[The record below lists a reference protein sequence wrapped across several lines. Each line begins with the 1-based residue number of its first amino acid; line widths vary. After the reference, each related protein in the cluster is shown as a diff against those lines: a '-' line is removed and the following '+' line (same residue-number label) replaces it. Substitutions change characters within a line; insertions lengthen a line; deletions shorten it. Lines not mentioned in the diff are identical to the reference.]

1 MGAIILAGAV
11 AAVAPFFL
19 EEQARPLADDLLVE
33 LPARPFSF
41 AKSNQETKA
50 DQGPVLTE
58 SSDETSLAASADAE
72 ESNIPPVSE
81 PVAPARA
88 TTSTPVAAPTTPVK
102 ASTAPTTQTA
112 PTTPVKAQTALPS
125 SATSKASTPAAVPAP
140 AATPVAA
147 PTTTPTARQLM
158 VQVGAYATAEAAN
171 RVKSRLEAG
180 GNRVVVE
187 TTTNAEGLTRFRVRI
202 GPFETREEAVEVR
215 DRAKAQGYDAALV
228 RS

>member
-41 AKSNQETKA
+41 AKSNQETRV
-50 DQGPVLTE
+50 DPGSVLDE
-58 SSDETSLAASADAE
+58 SSKDKILAASADTAE
-72 ESNIPPVSE
+72 PKNGAAGESNIPSVSE
-81 PVAPARA
+81 PIAPAP
-88 TTSTPVAAPTTPVK
+88 TTTETLVAAPTAPVK
-102 ASTAPTTQTA
+102 ASTAPTTT
-112 PTTPVKAQTALPS
+112 PTT
-125 SATSKASTPAAVPAP
+125 
-140 AATPVAA
+140 
-147 PTTTPTARQLM
+147 RQLM
-158 VQVGAYATAEAAN
+158 VQLGAYATAEAAN

-187 TTTNAEGLTRFRVRI
+187 TTTNAEGLTRHRVRI
-202 GPFETREEAVEVR
+202 GPFKTREEAIEVR
-215 DRAKAQGYDAALV
+215 DRAKVQGYDAALV

>member
-1 MGAIILAGAV
+1 MGAMILAGAV

-19 EEQARPLADDLLVE
+19 EEQARPLANDLLVE

-50 DQGPVLTE
+50 DQDPVLAE
-58 SSDETSLAASADAE
+58 SSNDKISVASAPAE
-72 ESNIPPVSE
+72 GSKNGAAGESNT
-81 PVAPARA
+81 A
-88 TTSTPVAAPTTPVK
+88 PVK
-102 ASTAPTTQTA
+102 ASTAPAAPTT
-112 PTTPVKAQTALPS
+112 PTTPVKAQTTPPS
-125 SATSKASTPAAVPAP
+125 SATSKALTPAPAPAATPPAATPP

-147 PTTTPTARQLM
+147 PTTPATRQLM

-171 RVKSRLEAG
+171 RVKLRLQAG

-187 TTTNAEGLTRFRVRI
+187 TTTNAEGVRRYRVRI
-202 GPFETREEAVEVR
+202 GPFDTREAAIEVR

>member
-41 AKSNQETKA
+41 TKSNQETKA
-50 DQGPVLTE
+50 DQGPVLGE
-58 SSDETSLAASADAE
+58 SSDDKISAASADTAE
-72 ESNIPPVSE
+72 SKNGAAGESNIPPVSE
-81 PVAPARA
+81 PVAPA
-88 TTSTPVAAPTTPVK
+88 
-102 ASTAPTTQTA
+102 
-112 PTTPVKAQTALPS
+112 
-125 SATSKASTPAAVPAP
+125 
-140 AATPVAA
+140 ATPVAA
-147 PTTTPTARQLM
+147 PTAKTPTTRQLM

-202 GPFETREEAVEVR
+202 GPFETREEAIEVR

>member
-1 MGAIILAGAV
+1 MAEHKRRARWRLMGAIILAGVV

-41 AKSNQETKA
+41 AKLNQETKA
-50 DQGPVLTE
+50 NQGPVLGE
-58 SSDETSLAASADAE
+58 SSDETSPAASADAE
-72 ESNIPPVSE
+72 ESKNGAAGESNIPPVSE
-81 PVAPARA
+81 PVAPALTPA
-88 TTSTPVAAPTTPVK
+88 PTTTPVAAPK
-102 ASTAPTTQTA
+102 AKTPTT
-112 PTTPVKAQTALPS
+112 
-125 SATSKASTPAAVPAP
+125 
-140 AATPVAA
+140 
-147 PTTTPTARQLM
+147 RQLM

-187 TTTNAEGLTRFRVRI
+187 TTTNAEGLRRYRVRI

>member
-1 MGAIILAGAV
+1 
-11 AAVAPFFL
+11 
-19 EEQARPLADDLLVE
+19 
-33 LPARPFSF
+33 
-41 AKSNQETKA
+41 
-50 DQGPVLTE
+50 
-58 SSDETSLAASADAE
+58 
-72 ESNIPPVSE
+72 
-81 PVAPARA
+81 
-88 TTSTPVAAPTTPVK
+88 
-102 ASTAPTTQTA
+102 
-112 PTTPVKAQTALPS
+112 
-125 SATSKASTPAAVPAP
+125 
-140 AATPVAA
+140 
-147 PTTTPTARQLM
+147 M

>member
-1 MGAIILAGAV
+1 MGAMILAGAV

-19 EEQARPLADDLLVE
+19 EEQARPLANDLLVE

-50 DQGPVLTE
+50 DQGPVLAE
-58 SSDETSLAASADAE
+58 SSNDKISVASAPAE
-72 ESNIPPVSE
+72 GSKNGAAGESNT
-81 PVAPARA
+81 A
-88 TTSTPVAAPTTPVK
+88 PVK
-102 ASTAPTTQTA
+102 ASTPPTAPTT
-112 PTTPVKAQTALPS
+112 PTTPVKAQTTPPS
-125 SATSKASTPAAVPAP
+125 SATSKALTPAPAPAVTPP

-147 PTTTPTARQLM
+147 PTTPATRQLM

-171 RVKSRLEAG
+171 RVKLRLQAG

-187 TTTNAEGLTRFRVRI
+187 TTTNAEGVTRYRVRI
-202 GPFETREEAVEVR
+202 GPFETREAAIEVR